1 MITIV
6 CGTNRKDSITL
17 KVVSFYEKI
26 LKSKGQQ
33 TSIINLEDLPADFT
47 KSALYENVGKN
58 PAFNKFQEQ
67 VDTCEKFVFIIPEYN
82 GSFPGVLKAFIDGM
96 RFPGTFEGKKCSLV
110 GLSAG
115 TQGAALAMSHLTDI
129 FNYLGMNVL
138 ANKPRLPLLDSKMN
152 GDRIIDPE
160 YVQLLEEQAE
170 QLIGF

>member
-17 KVVSFYEKI
+17 KVVAFYEEI
-26 LKSKGQQ
+26 LKSRDQQ
-33 TSIINLEDLPADFT
+33 TSIINLEDLPDDFI
-47 KSALYENVGKN
+47 KSALYENTGMN
-58 PAFNKFQEQ
+58 DDFNKFQKK
-67 VDTCEKFVFIIPEYN
+67 VDSCEKFVFVTPEYN

-96 RFPGTFEGKKCSLV
+96 RFPGTFEGKKCALV

-152 GDRIIDPE
+152 GDRIIDSE
-160 YVQLLEEQAE
+160 YIQLLEEQAD
-170 QLIGF
+170 QLISF

>member
-17 KVVSFYEKI
+17 KVVTFYEEL
-26 LKSKGQQ
+26 LKARGQQ
-33 TSIINLEDLPADFT
+33 TSIMNLEDLPDDFT
-47 KSALYENVGKN
+47 KSALYENVGMN
-58 PAFNKFQEQ
+58 AAFNKFQERI
-67 VDTCEKFVFIIPEYN
+67 DACEKFVFITPEYN

-96 RFPGTFEGKKCSLV
+96 RFPGTFEGKKCALV

-129 FNYLGMNVL
+129 FNFLGMNVL
-138 ANKPRLPLLDSKMN
+138 ASKPRLPLLDTKMN
-152 GDRIIDPE
+152 GDKIIDSE
-160 YVQLLEEQAE
+160 YIQLLEEQAD